1 MNFLNILLQ
10 LGRCGNWVLCLL
22 LVLFL
27 ATQCFF
33 HSFINKIK
41 GHFPWK
47 LAAPR
52 SNAGRQTN
60 SSFDA
65 ARKCQTYFKLWQQVW
80 NPHWCAAEVNLQW
93 HVQKLAGGCPF
104 PAYEKKSW
112 LLLLRVDCYYWEL
125 IVIIESWFEVPAP
138 WVSCPA
144 GKFFSQFCD
153 VAQLVIIHKE
163 IYQIRL

>member
-1 MNFLNILLQ
+1 MNLNILPQ
-10 LGRCGNWVLCLL
+10 LGPCGNKGLCLL

-52 SNAGRQTN
+52 SSAGSQSN
-60 SSFDA
+60 SSFDTA
-65 ARKCQTYFKLWQQVW
+65 WKCHTYFKLWQQVW
-80 NPHWCAAEVNLQW
+80 NPHLCASEVDWQW

-112 LLLLRVDCYYWEL
+112 LLLLRVDL
-125 IVIIESWFEVPAP
+125 KFPAP

-144 GKFFSQFCD
+144 GEFFSQFCD

-163 IYQIRL
+163 IYQIWL

>member
-1 MNFLNILLQ
+1 MNLNILPQ
-10 LGRCGNWVLCLL
+10 LGPCGNKGLCLL

-52 SNAGRQTN
+52 SSAGSQSN
-60 SSFDA
+60 SSFDTA
-65 ARKCQTYFKLWQQVW
+65 WKCHTYFKLWQQVW
-80 NPHWCAAEVNLQW
+80 NPHLCASEVDWQW

-112 LLLLRVDCYYWEL
+112 
-125 IVIIESWFEVPAP
+125 FEVSSPLSELP
-138 WVSCPA
+138 SR
-144 GKFFSQFCD
+144 GIFFPILWCSPTGDHPQRNLPNL
-153 VAQLVIIHKE
+153 AIE
-163 IYQIRL
+163 QIWK

>member
-1 MNFLNILLQ
+1 MNFLNILPQ
-10 LGRCGNWVLCLL
+10 VGGPYGNWVLCLP

-33 HSFINKIK
+33 HSFTDKTK

-52 SNAGRQTN
+52 SIAGSQSN
-60 SSFDA
+60 SSFDTA
-65 ARKCQTYFKLWQQVW
+65 WKCQTYFKLWQQVW
-80 NPHWCAAEVNLQW
+80 NPHLCASEVNWWW

-112 LLLLRVDCYYWEL
+112 LLLLRVDL
-125 IVIIESWFEVPAP
+125 KFPAP
-138 WVSCPA
+138 WVSCPT
-144 GKFFSQFCD
+144 GEFFSQFCD

-163 IYQIRL
+163 ICQIWL